1 MATPTEIATLRQIID
16 EPDDTNGWTD
26 AILDEIIESTRNEDG
41 TPNYNAAA
49 ATAWRR
55 KATSYSKLVDVSE
68 SGSSRKM
75 SDLFN
80 NALELAKF
88 YEGKDSEDDEPPITS
103 RPRTRA
109 IVRP

>member
-16 EPDDTNGWTD
+16 EPDDSNGWTD
-26 AILDEIIESTRNEDG
+26 VILDEILESTRNEDG

-49 ATAWRR
+49 ATCWRR
-55 KATSYSKLVDVSE
+55 KATTYSKLVDVSE

-75 SDLFN
+75 SQLMT

-88 YEGKDSEDDEPPITS
+88 YEDKDGGDDPTPTTD